1 MPSLHEIFDTLKSLV
16 ASWLP
21 NEKVNFE
28 PYLYMSFLLISAEIW
43 FNIVVLYYV

>member
-1 MPSLHEIFDTLKSLV
+1 MYTSNKLATKIYDLATKIFLLV

-28 PYLYMSFLLISAEIW
+28 PC
-43 FNIVVLYYV
+43 